1 VNLSSRLGSQ
11 DVDELANSQLA
22 EALQRRLYFDD
33 LYEMVLAK
41 TVVPFAAFA
50 AWFDQNVIDGVIKQ
64 VESNSVFGSV
74 QIRRLTTGSARDYI
88 LMAAVG
94 MLSVFALVWGVSA

>member
-1 VNLSSRLGSQ
+1 M
-11 DVDELANSQLA
+11 ANSQLA

-41 TVVPFAAFA
+41 TAIPLASFS

-64 VESNSVFGSV
+64 IASKSAFGSV
-74 QIRRLTTGSARDYI
+74 QIRRVTTGSARDYI

-94 MLSVFALVWGVSA
+94 MLSIFALIWGVSA